1 VPSLEDRCTLR
12 SDARGELL
20 PGTASTVRRWLLV
33 ESAGPW
39 GRDGFHDARLPDGVA
54 DALHAAGHATRA
66 RLLLIRRVDRR
77 AAVDGAVTC
86 LAVDAR
92 GPSPWIGRR
101 VLPSIAAAA
110 EVDLDDRSS
119 FEAVAGPVAI
129 VCTHGRRDVCC
140 AERGRPLAHA
150 TAAAYPD
157 ATWESTHVGG
167 DRFAANMV
175 LFPHALY
182 FGRVE
187 AVRGPD
193 VVEAY
198 ANGRIVLDRFRG
210 RSTVPMFAQAA
221 EIHVRSMRNLDG
233 IDDVTVDAARLVG
246 DVGFVGLR
254 TPDGIAEVRVIRET
268 GVPMRLTCQSS
279 ADEAPVSWR
288 VDAASA

>member
-1 VPSLEDRCTLR
+1 VPSIDDRCTLR
-12 SDARGELL
+12 SDARGETL

-39 GRDGFHDARLPDGVA
+39 GRDGFHDGRLPDGVA
-54 DALHAAGHATRA
+54 DALHAVGHAARA
-66 RLLLIRRVDRR
+66 RVLLIRRVDRR
-77 AAVDGAVTC
+77 DAVDGAVTC

-92 GPSPWIGRR
+92 EPSPWIGRR
-101 VLPSIAAAA
+101 LLPSITAAAD
-110 EVDLDDRSS
+110 VDLDDRST
-119 FEAVAGPVAI
+119 FEAIHGPVAI

-140 AERGRPLAHA
+140 AERGRPLAQA

-187 AVRGPD
+187 AIRGPE

-198 ANGRIVLDRFRG
+198 ARGRIVLDRFRG

-221 EIHVRSMRNLDG
+221 EMHVRANRNLDG
-233 IDDVTVDAARLVG
+233 VDDVTVDAAHLAG
-246 DVGFVGLR
+246 DAGFVRLR
-254 TPDGIAEVRVIRET
+254 TPDGITEIRVVRET
-268 GVPMRLTCQSS
+268 GIPMRLTCQSS

-288 VDAASA
+288 VDSASA